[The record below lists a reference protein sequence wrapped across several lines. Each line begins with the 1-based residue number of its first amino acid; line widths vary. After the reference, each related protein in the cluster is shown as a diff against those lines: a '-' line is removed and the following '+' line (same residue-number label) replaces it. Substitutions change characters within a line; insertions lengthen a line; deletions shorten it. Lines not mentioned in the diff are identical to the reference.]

1 MKKVFNKRSCI
12 SRKVAVLLAFVMAS
26 VLMFSGCSYIE
37 SQVNSLKGRL
47 IGVSYDAEF
56 YDNFGSKFMSMS
68 GKNIDINGNTVEE
81 PTISSTGDTTT
92 TPVLS
97 SVITITIDGK
107 QVQSCGSTVIFSES
121 GLKKDVDFELSD
133 ISSDE
138 GGLTS
143 VSKVVNKYQNYF
155 GKSRVV
161 VIQSQLGIPICAYSG
176 DNIYWEIPDDLPK
189 MTKLMIDG
197 RALYIHRANFAIIDK
212 DLFD

>member
-1 MKKVFNKRSCI
+1 MKKVFNKRSFV

-56 YDNFGSKFMSMS
+56 YDNFGTKFMSMS

-176 DNIYWEIPDDLPK
+176 DNVYWEIPDDLPK

>member
-1 MKKVFNKRSCI
+1 MKKVFNKRSCV

-176 DNIYWEIPDDLPK
+176 DNVYWEIPDDLPK